1 MSSLSRIACSLARAA
16 GLVSPALAAAGAAP
30 DGYHH
35 TGDAVLKAN
44 HWPFTIEL
52 FAVGH
57 DMRDLP
63 AEKSRQAVIA
73 LDTDKRLTL
82 RFLRDMDPDRITR
95 WMENEYAHAGFR
107 DAERVRAVVG
117 AFGADRLAKDEQA
130 VVQYDAATQITT
142 VTVGRG
148 APIQVKGLDFMRA
161 TWAVWF
167 GRALGDGLV
176 AQL

>member
-1 MSSLSRIACSLARAA
+1 MSSLSRIACSVALAA
-16 GLVSPALAAAGAAP
+16 GLVRPTLAAAGAAP

-52 FAVGH
+52 FAVAH
-57 DMRDLP
+57 DMKDLP

-82 RFLRDMDPDRITR
+82 RFLRDMDPDRITQ
-95 WMENEYAHAGFR
+95 WLENEYARGGFR
-107 DAERVRAVVG
+107 DAERIRAVVG
-117 AFGADRLAKDEQA
+117 AFGAARLAKDEQA
-130 VVQYDAATQITT
+130 VIQYDAATQVTT
-142 VTVGRG
+142 VTVGSG
-148 APIQVKGLDFMRA
+148 AAVPVKGVDFMRA

-167 GRALGDGLV
+167 GRSLGDSLV
-176 AQL
+176 ARL